1 MSQLINDNAE
11 RADASVFTYEVT
23 DEVLEA
29 AAGDRREMKCSD
41 CGGTCNSRCSTG
53 TR

>member
-1 MSQLINDNAE
+1 MSQLINDNTE
-11 RADASVFTYEVT
+11 HSDASVFTYEVT

-29 AAGDRREMKCSD
+29 AAGDSREMRCSQ
-41 CGGTCNSRCSTG
+41 CGGTCNSRCSSG